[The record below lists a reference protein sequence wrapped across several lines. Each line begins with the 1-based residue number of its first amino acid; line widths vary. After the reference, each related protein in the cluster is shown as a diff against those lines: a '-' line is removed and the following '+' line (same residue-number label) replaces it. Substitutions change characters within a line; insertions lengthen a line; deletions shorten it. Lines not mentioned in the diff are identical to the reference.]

1 MPVCIHFLFS
11 VFQKHKMID
20 NSYIKYTQNLK
31 NLKVKG
37 HKVSLHFLYKS
48 YYILYKSYYHFLF
61 LETKN
66 RNYIQTST
74 ELSIS

>member
-1 MPVCIHFLFS
+1 
-11 VFQKHKMID
+11 MID
-20 NSYIKYTQNLK
+20 NSYIKYTQ

-37 HKVSLHFLYKS
+37 HKVSLHFLYNS